1 MGARPVEPQDRQAH
15 HCRRRRTAHVGPRGD
30 GLELHEAN
38 LLQAVEWLQGGARR
52 MGEWYARGFDL
63 LLSPTIAEPPPLL
76 GEFVQRPD
84 NPLQAI
90 FRAASIV
97 PFTPPY
103 NATGQPA
110 VSLRSTRDLAAARP
124 LAYGS
129 SPRAKLVDLD
139 LPLAP
144 RALDDLSRA
153 LNVAVPF
160 GLEATPGSSALSL
173 HLGQD
178 LPAYPDRCIGQER
191 ERDGIARPG
200 VHDRL
205 PLRTL

>member
-15 HCRRRRTAHVGPRGD
+15 HCRRRRTDHVSPRGD
-30 GLELHEAN
+30 GLELHGAN

-110 VSLRSTRDLAAARP
+110 MSVPLVWSEAGLPIGVQFAAPYGREDVLLRLAAQLEEARP
-124 LAYGS
+124 W
-129 SPRAKLVDLD
+129 K
-139 LPLAP
+139 
-144 RALDDLSRA
+144 
-153 LNVAVPF
+153 
-160 GLEATPGSSALSL
+160 
-173 HLGQD
+173 
-178 LPAYPDRCIGQER
+178 DRR
-191 ERDGIARPG
+191 
-200 VHDRL
+200 
-205 PLRTL
+205 